1 MKWISIFDEG
11 NEKKRETYVLLY
23 QFIEDL
29 IKPIRKNVFEIHS
42 TAMDFYNSKSNDNL
56 IKNVLDDESKISNE
70 SLNLEKVIS
79 EVERLCTESNYFLDE
94 KIMDRLKKAFD
105 TEVSDTGKN
114 ILGQII
120 ENDEIAGEEQVPM
133 CQDTGLTVVFLEIG
147 TEVKIS
153 GDIYEA
159 VNEGVRRGYKN
170 GYLRKSMVKHPLD
183 RINTKDNTPA
193 VIHTKLIPGSDKLK
207 IIVAPK
213 GGGSEN
219 MSMVKM
225 LKPSDGAE
233 GVKKAVLDA
242 VLNAGG
248 NPCPPIIVG
257 IGLGGSFEKAA
268 ILAKEALLREID
280 DESDNPADRE
290 LERELLELINKT
302 GIGPMGLGG
311 KNTALAVKVN
321 SYPCHIASLPLA
333 VNINC
338 HSARHKETEL

>member
-1 MKWISIFDEG
+1 MK
-11 NEKKRETYVLLY
+11 
-23 QFIEDL
+23 
-29 IKPIRKNVFEIHS
+29 EI
-42 TAMDFYNSKSNDNL
+42 
-56 IKNVLDDESKISNE
+56 
-70 SLNLEKVIS
+70 NLEKVIS

-280 DESDNPADRE
+280 ED
-290 LERELLELINKT
+290 LLELINKT

>member
-1 MKWISIFDEG
+1 MK
-11 NEKKRETYVLLY
+11 
-23 QFIEDL
+23 
-29 IKPIRKNVFEIHS
+29 EI
-42 TAMDFYNSKSNDNL
+42 
-56 IKNVLDDESKISNE
+56 
-70 SLNLEKVIS
+70 NLEKVIS

-170 GYLRKSMVKHPLD
+170 GYLRKSIVRHPLD

-193 VIHTKLIPGSDKLK
+193 VIYTKLIPGSDKLK

-233 GVKKAVLDA
+233 GIKKAVLEA

-290 LERELLELINKT
+290 LEKDLLELINKT

>member
-1 MKWISIFDEG
+1 MK
-11 NEKKRETYVLLY
+11 
-23 QFIEDL
+23 
-29 IKPIRKNVFEIHS
+29 EIN
-42 TAMDFYNSKSNDNL
+42 F
-56 IKNVLDDESKISNE
+56 
-70 SLNLEKVIS
+70 EKVIS

-94 KIMDRLKKAFD
+94 KIKEKMKKAFD

-290 LERELLELINKT
+290 LEKDLLELINKT

>member
-1 MKWISIFDEG
+1 MK
-11 NEKKRETYVLLY
+11 
-23 QFIEDL
+23 
-29 IKPIRKNVFEIHS
+29 EI
-42 TAMDFYNSKSNDNL
+42 
-56 IKNVLDDESKISNE
+56 
-70 SLNLEKVIS
+70 NLEKVIS
-79 EVERLCTESNYFLDE
+79 EVERFCTESNYFLDE

-290 LERELLELINKT
+290 LEKDLLELINKT

>member
-1 MKWISIFDEG
+1 MK
-11 NEKKRETYVLLY
+11 
-23 QFIEDL
+23 
-29 IKPIRKNVFEIHS
+29 EI
-42 TAMDFYNSKSNDNL
+42 
-56 IKNVLDDESKISNE
+56 
-70 SLNLEKVIS
+70 NLEKVIS

-170 GYLRKSMVKHPLD
+170 GYLRKSMVRHPLD

-233 GVKKAVLDA
+233 GVKKTVLDA

-290 LERELLELINKT
+290 LEKDLLELINKT

>member
-1 MKWISIFDEG
+1 MK
-11 NEKKRETYVLLY
+11 
-23 QFIEDL
+23 
-29 IKPIRKNVFEIHS
+29 EI
-42 TAMDFYNSKSNDNL
+42 
-56 IKNVLDDESKISNE
+56 
-70 SLNLEKVIS
+70 NLEKVIS

-105 TEVSDTGKN
+105 TEISDTGKN

-120 ENDEIAGEEQVPM
+120 ENDEIAGEEKVPM

-147 TEVKIS
+147 TGVKIS

-290 LERELLELINKT
+290 LEKDLLELINKT

>member
-1 MKWISIFDEG
+1 MK
-11 NEKKRETYVLLY
+11 
-23 QFIEDL
+23 
-29 IKPIRKNVFEIHS
+29 EI
-42 TAMDFYNSKSNDNL
+42 
-56 IKNVLDDESKISNE
+56 
-70 SLNLEKVIS
+70 NLEKVIS
-79 EVERLCTESNYFLDE
+79 EVERLCTESNYFLDK

-170 GYLRKSMVKHPLD
+170 GYLRKSMVRHPLD

-233 GVKKAVLDA
+233 GVKKTVLDA

-268 ILAKEALLREID
+268 ILAKEALLRKID

-290 LERELLELINKT
+290 LEKDLLELINKT

-338 HSARHKETEL
+338 HSARHKEIEL

>member
-1 MKWISIFDEG
+1 MK
-11 NEKKRETYVLLY
+11 
-23 QFIEDL
+23 
-29 IKPIRKNVFEIHS
+29 EI
-42 TAMDFYNSKSNDNL
+42 
-56 IKNVLDDESKISNE
+56 
-70 SLNLEKVIS
+70 NLEKVIS

-280 DESDNPADRE
+280 DESGNPADRE
-290 LERELLELINKT
+290 LEKALLELINKT

>member
-1 MKWISIFDEG
+1 MK
-11 NEKKRETYVLLY
+11 
-23 QFIEDL
+23 
-29 IKPIRKNVFEIHS
+29 EI
-42 TAMDFYNSKSNDNL
+42 
-56 IKNVLDDESKISNE
+56 
-70 SLNLEKVIS
+70 NLEKVIS

-170 GYLRKSMVKHPLD
+170 GYLRKSMVRHPLD

-290 LERELLELINKT
+290 LEKDLLELINKT

>member
-1 MKWISIFDEG
+1 MK
-11 NEKKRETYVLLY
+11 
-23 QFIEDL
+23 
-29 IKPIRKNVFEIHS
+29 EI
-42 TAMDFYNSKSNDNL
+42 
-56 IKNVLDDESKISNE
+56 
-70 SLNLEKVIS
+70 NLEKVIS

-268 ILAKEALLREID
+268 LLAKEALLREID
-280 DESDNPADRE
+280 DESYNPVDRE
-290 LERELLELINKT
+290 LEKDLLELINKT